1 MSNMSNTPR
10 GMPSMGSPTPPGM
23 GVPGTGNTV
32 TVATYPDYQQAQR
45 AVDYLSDDNFPVER
59 VAIIGTGLRTVENV
73 LGRLTVGKAALAG
86 AASGAWFGLF
96 VGVLLGL
103 FSVSDWW
110 KVILST
116 VLIGVFWFALFG
128 AIAQAMTNGRRD
140 FTSRSSLQATEYG
153 ISVDAAYA
161 DQATQLLARL

>member
-1 MSNMSNTPR
+1 
-10 GMPSMGSPTPPGM
+10 M
-23 GVPGTGNTV
+23 GVPGAGNTV

-45 AVDYLSDDNFPVER
+45 AVDFLSDTNFRVER

-96 VGVLLGL
+96 IGVLLGL

-116 VLIGVFWFALFG
+116 VLIGIFWFALFG
-128 AIAQAMTNGRRD
+128 AIAQAMTKGQRD
-140 FTSRSSLQATEYG
+140 FTSQKSLQATEYG

-161 DQATQLLARL
+161 DQATQLLARLT